1 MTPRSPV
8 LMSLTI
14 GALLAIT
21 SSSADAQQSSSDLGK
36 GALAQCWTTTVKVM
50 TMMEGGLLDPP
61 LSAEQQESLYA
72 AIEARDGEN
81 YGECVKKLKDMPTV
95 FG

>member
-1 MTPRSPV
+1 MTHRSPV

-14 GALLAIT
+14 CALLAFT
-21 SSSADAQQSSSDLGK
+21 PSGADAQQSSSDLGK
-36 GALAQCWTTTVKVM
+36 GALAQCWTTTVKLM
-50 TMMEGGLLDPP
+50 TMMEAGLLNPP
-61 LSAEQQESLYA
+61 LNAAQQESLYA

-81 YGECVKKLKDMPTV
+81 YGECVKKIQDLPAV